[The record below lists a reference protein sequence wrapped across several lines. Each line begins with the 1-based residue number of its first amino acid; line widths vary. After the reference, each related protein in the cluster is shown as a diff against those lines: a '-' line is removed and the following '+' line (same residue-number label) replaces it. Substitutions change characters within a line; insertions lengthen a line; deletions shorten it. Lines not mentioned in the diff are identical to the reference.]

1 MQGVNRMKVLLH
13 GCNGRMGQ
21 VMVRLISETSDME
34 ILCGVD
40 SFPEKLKND
49 FPVYSTLENVKEKVD
64 ILIDFSNHSCIR
76 DIIKFGRLKELPL
89 IICTTGFTPEEK
101 SLMIDA
107 STLIPIFNSANMSMG
122 VNILIS
128 LVKQAARALSEDF
141 DIEIVEKHHNQ
152 KLDSPSGTALMIA
165 DAINNTL
172 DEEYNYVYGRHSKT
186 EKRSKKEIG
195 IHAIR
200 GGSIVGEHQVLFA
213 GGGEVVEVN
222 HSALSRDVFGYGA
235 IAAGRFMI
243 NKKPGMYNM
252 DDVLNKGSV

>member
-1 MQGVNRMKVLLH
+1 MKVLLH

-21 VMVRLISETSDME
+21 VLVRLISEASDME
-34 ILCGVD
+34 IVCGVD

-49 FPVYSTLENVKEKVD
+49 FPVYSTLEKVTEDVD

-89 IICTTGFTPEEK
+89 IICTTGFTPDERE
-101 SLMIDA
+101 LMLDA
-107 STLIPIFNSANMSMG
+107 SALIPIFNSANMSIG
-122 VNILIS
+122 VNILMS
-128 LVKQAARALSEDF
+128 LVKQAAKSLSEGF
-141 DIEIVEKHHNQ
+141 DIEIIEKHHNQ

-172 DEEYNYVYGRHSKT
+172 EDKHNYVYGRHSKT
-186 EKRSKKEIG
+186 EKRTKKEIG

-200 GGSIVGEHQVLFA
+200 GGSIVGEHQVIFA
-213 GGGEVVEVN
+213 GGGEVIEIN

-243 NKKPGMYNM
+243 NRKPGMYNM
-252 DDVLNKGSV
+252 DDVVKKGSA